1 MRKSVFAL
9 LTVLGMSLATG
20 VLAPTADAYTY
31 LITSSHADG
40 GWSSCTMGPWNFPCT
55 GTESSMP
62 ELSLEDIRCS
72 DVLAGR
78 DYSAAGSGGRIGRSA

>member
-40 GWSSCTMGPWNFPCT
+40 GWSSLHNGTMEFPMHRNGKFDA
-55 GTESSMP
+55 GTQP
-62 ELSLEDIRCS
+62 
-72 DVLAGR
+72 
-78 DYSAAGSGGRIGRSA
+78 